1 MKITGKIEIPA
12 EILLSLKKS
21 EDEFI
26 IELKRTAAVRYYKEK
41 KLSLGQCAALAE
53 MSEEEFIKYLSSFDT
68 SIFSFDNKEELLED
82 IKNA

>member
-26 IELKRTAAVRYYKEK
+26 TELKRTAELDIIEK
-41 KLSLGQCAALAE
+41 RGYRWVNVL
-53 MSEEEFIKYLSSFDT
+53 YLL
-68 SIFSFDNKEELLED
+68 K
-82 IKNA
+82 

>member
-1 MKITGKIEIPA
+1 MKITGKIEIPE
-12 EILLSLKKS
+12 EILLSLRKS

-26 IELKRTAAVRYYKEK
+26 TELKRTAAVRYYKEK
-41 KLSLGQCAALAE
+41 KLSLGQCAVLAE
-53 MSEEEFIKYLSSFDT
+53 MSEEEFIKYLSNFDA

>member
-26 IELKRTAAVRYYKEK
+26 TELKRTAAVRYYKEK
-41 KLSLGQCAALAE
+41 KLSLGQCALLAE
-53 MSEEEFIKYLSSFDT
+53 MSEEEFIKYLSNFDAG
-68 SIFSFDNKEELLED
+68 IFFFDDKEELLED

>member
-1 MKITGKIEIPA
+1 MKITKKIEIPE
-12 EILLSLKKS
+12 EILISLRKS

-26 IELKRTAAVRYYKEK
+26 AELKRTAAVRYYRER

-53 MSEEEFIKYLSSFDT
+53 MSEEEFIKYLASFDT
-68 SIFSFDNKEELLED
+68 SIFSFDDKEELLED